1 MVRPNRLFTILVLVA
16 LVFSACQPIQA
27 PAPSAE
33 PAQAKSYTPRY
44 EPADCFYEIPE
55 GDQIECGYLT
65 VPEDRSQ
72 PDGRMI
78 RLYVVNF
85 KSKSE
90 TPAPDPLIVLI
101 GGPGSPGA
109 FYNYLWTATPIAE
122 TLRAERDNIMLEH
135 RGANY
140 SEPAFYCAEMETNPA
155 DLVGMS
161 FAEEV
166 AWSGQAFAACAE
178 RWQQEG
184 WNLSAYSSMEA
195 AADVLDLRTAM
206 GYEVINVI
214 GMSYGTLPAM
224 QLMRF
229 DPTGIRSI
237 IIDSIEPPEINWLA
251 EMLKSTHNFLNT
263 VFSACAED
271 AACHAAYPDLE
282 KAFYETLARLRANP
296 VPIPVSD
303 EAGNTY
309 DVMVDDLLFVQFVT
323 DSGIMGM
330 DYLQTPAVIYAAYQ
344 GDLQPTAQAWLDRV
358 AYRHAP
364 TGPGT
369 WSWSM
374 GLYYTVECLQDGTS
388 ITMDVAQKQY
398 AQLGGD
404 PSVHDW
410 AATAFLTDTLAVCP
424 AWQLTPPDPNV
435 AIEPVTSDLPT
446 LMLVNKFDTG
456 LPAYLSRPS
465 AEQLPNSFFLELPA
479 GHGSVL
485 TPCGQNLMMQ
495 FLADPTQAPDASC
508 IDEMTKDWVLPEK

>member
-1 MVRPNRLFTILVLVA
+1 MWRNNRFLPVLLFAA
-16 LVFSACQPIQA
+16 LLLSACQPIQSS
-27 PAPSAE
+27 APSAE
-33 PAQAKSYTPRY
+33 PAQPKGYTPIY
-44 EPADCFYEIPE
+44 EPAECNYEVPE

-72 PDGRMI
+72 PDGRLI

-90 TPAPDPLIVLI
+90 NPAPDPLVVLI

-109 FYNYLWTATPIAE
+109 FYNYLWTATPITE

-140 SEPAFYCAEMETNPA
+140 SEPAFYCPEIEANTA

-166 AWSGQAFAACAE
+166 AWSGNAFAACAE
-178 RWQQEG
+178 RWRQEG
-184 WNLSAYSSMEA
+184 SNLSMYSSLEA
-195 AADVLDLRTAM
+195 AADVIDLRTAL
-206 GYEVINVI
+206 GYDQINVY
-214 GMSYGTLPAM
+214 GVSYGTLPAM

-237 IIDSIEPPEINWLA
+237 MIDSIEAPEINWLA

-271 AACHAAYPDLE
+271 TACHAAYPELE

-296 VPIPVSD
+296 APITVSD

-309 DVMVDDLLFVQFVT
+309 DVMVDDLMFVQFVT

-330 DYLQTPAVIYAAYQ
+330 DYLQTPSVIYAAYQ
-344 GDLQPTAQAWLDRV
+344 GDLQPTAKAWLDRV
-358 AYRHAP
+358 AYRHAA

-388 ITMDVAQKQY
+388 ITMDEAVNQY
-398 AQLGGD
+398 VQLGGD
-404 PSVHDW
+404 LSVHDW

-435 AIEPVTSDLPT
+435 AIAPVTSDLPT

-456 LPAYLSRPS
+456 LPAYLSRPA
-465 AEQLPNSFFLELPA
+465 AERLPNSFFIELPA

-485 TPCGQNLMMQ
+485 TPCGQNLMTQ

-508 IDEMTKDWVLPEK
+508 IEEMTPDWVLPAQ